1 MRFYT
6 HRTGDTREVTRFAWL
21 PIKVQNTIYWLEKV
35 TIHQSFNTKNHG
47 KWYNE
52 YIITK
57 K

>member
-35 TIHQSFNTKNHG
+35 TIHQSFNTKNPG

-52 YIITK
+52 FTITRK
-57 K
+57 